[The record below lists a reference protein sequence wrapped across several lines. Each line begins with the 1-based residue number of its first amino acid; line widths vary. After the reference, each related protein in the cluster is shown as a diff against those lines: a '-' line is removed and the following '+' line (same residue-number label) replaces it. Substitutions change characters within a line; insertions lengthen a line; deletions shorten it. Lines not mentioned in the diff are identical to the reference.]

1 MGLSQLNPVPTG
13 TKSVGNFQQ
22 SKSSESDF
30 SPFPL
35 PLVSVLVA
43 ARDEEANII
52 GCLEAIHRLEYP
64 VGCTQVLVGNDQS
77 KDRTGDLIREFIRD
91 KPQFRCYDIVGNVGK
106 QRGKANVLA
115 QLIRRAKGEFYFF
128 TDADVRVPS
137 GWIGALLAGHQPR
150 EGVVMGV
157 TTVGGS
163 RLFDRL
169 QALDWLFA
177 LAAVKGL
184 ADRHV
189 PVTAMGNNLM
199 VSRSA
204 YLATGGYERLPF
216 SLVEDTQ
223 LFWAIVRRGYGF
235 RHVYQTTALA
245 RTQPAPTLMAL
256 LHQRKRWMRGAMQ
269 LPGYLVALLF
279 VQALF
284 TPGILVLAYFFPTL
298 ALAIFAAK
306 IGVQAWFIGRAL
318 RRLHQLALAKYLLF
332 YPVYEA
338 GLSLLLI
345 AFYYLPFG
353 LEWKGRKYN
362 N

>member
-1 MGLSQLNPVPTG
+1 MPPT
-13 TKSVGNFQQ
+13 
-22 SKSSESDF
+22 ESPP
-30 SPFPL
+30 SHP

-43 ARDEEANII
+43 ARNEETNII
-52 GCLEAIHRLEYP
+52 GCLEAIHRLGYP
-64 VGCTQVLVGNDQS
+64 AERLQVLIGNDQS
-77 KDRTGDLIREFIRD
+77 EDRTGDLIREFIRD
-91 KPQFRCYDIVGNVGK
+91 KPHFRCYDITGNVGG
-106 QRGKANVLA
+106 QRGKSNVLA

-128 TDADVRVPS
+128 TDADVRVPP
-137 GWIGALLAGHQPR
+137 GWIEALLAGHQSE
-150 EGVVMGV
+150 EGVVTGV

-184 ADRHV
+184 ADWHV

-199 VSRSA
+199 VSRTA
-204 YLATGGYERLPF
+204 YLATGGYENLPF
-216 SLVEDTQ
+216 SVVEDTQ

-245 RTQPAPTLMAL
+245 RTQPAPTLTAL

-269 LPGYLVALLF
+269 LPGYLVVLLF

-284 TPGILVLAYFFPTL
+284 TPGILGLACFFPTP
-298 ALAIFAAK
+298 ALAIFVVKTGAQ
-306 IGVQAWFIGRAL
+306 GWFMWRTL
-318 RRLHQLALAKYLLF
+318 RRLHQSALDKYLLF

-353 LEWKGRKYN
+353 LEWKGRKYD
-362 N
+362 